1 MRFFTPLS
9 EAYRVVILYNVNK
22 NMFEVGADDNE
33 QGGAKF
39 TYYPDRGEF
48 VDDWCSDP
56 ETSVEE
62 YFLKAY
68 DGSVENV
75 YQHSIDLMVNYIR
88 DRFGLSIDELYA
100 LPSVSKPLVG
110 LGYKKRAGLCGT
122 SSFYVRVN
130 CLTQ

>member
-1 MRFFTPLS
+1 M
-9 EAYRVVILYNVNK
+9 ILYNVNK

-100 LPSVSKPLVG
+100 LPTG
-110 LGYKKRAGLCGT
+110 E
-122 SSFYVRVN
+122 
-130 CLTQ
+130 